1 MKKMKRALSIAIALA
16 MVIACIPF
24 STVAAA
30 EQDAAQESSINIT
43 IDGVPYDNV
52 TGGKEYVI
60 GDVDLEKANIK
71 ILSYNGNPL
80 VNVGTKSGVL
90 DNQGRTVLETN
101 IDQIGKGYWQ
111 VRFNYHAGDDPVEAN
126 RAYPFEIVGIKFKAK
141 ETSTETQVKAPAV
154 TGLKAVGAK
163 KALKL
168 TWKSNKCN
176 SYIVEYS
183 VNSNFKNAKSKT
195 VTAKS
200 CTIKNLKAGKKYY
213 VRVRSVLKYT
223 DSLGNKKTVKGT
235 WKSTS
240 CKTK

>member
-1 MKKMKRALSIAIALA
+1 MKRMLSVAIAVA
-16 MVIACIPF
+16 MVVACMPF
-24 STVAAA
+24 SSVAAA
-30 EQDAAQESSINIT
+30 EGDAAQVDSINIT

-52 TGGKEYVI
+52 TGGNEYVI
-60 GDVDLEKANIK
+60 GAVDPNKADIK
-71 ILSYNGNPL
+71 IISYNGHPL

-101 IDQIGKGYWQ
+101 IEEIGKGYWQ
-111 VRFNYHAGDDPVEAN
+111 VRFCYHAGDDPVEAN
-126 RAYPFEIVGIKFKAK
+126 RAYPFEIVGLKFKAT
-141 ETSTETQVKAPAV
+141 ETSTVTQVKAPAV
-154 TGLKAVGAK
+154 TNLKAVGAK
-163 KALKL
+163 KTLKL

-223 DSLGNKKTVKGT
+223 DSLGNKKTVKSA
-235 WKSTS
+235 WKNVS